1 LVEVVKA
8 SVVVVVVVVVVLLSN
23 GRDAK
28 ALLIKTLAGGRR
40 RLTCLWA
47 WKSEAAGGVMSIV
60 ISS

>member
-28 ALLIKTLAGGRR
+28 ALLIKLSRAGDEG
-40 RLTCLWA
+40 
-47 WKSEAAGGVMSIV
+47 
-60 ISS
+60 